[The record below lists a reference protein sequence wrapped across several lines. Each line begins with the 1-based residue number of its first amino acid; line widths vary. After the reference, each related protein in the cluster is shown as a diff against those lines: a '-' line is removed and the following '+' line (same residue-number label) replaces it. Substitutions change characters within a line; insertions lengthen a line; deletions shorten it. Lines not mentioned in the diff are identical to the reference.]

1 MKKILIK
8 LITLYQKMPL
18 NTHASCRFIPTC
30 SEYAKEAINTYG
42 FFKGWYLTIK
52 RILRCNPFFKGGFDP
67 VPIKGEK
74 YEK

>member
-30 SEYAKEAINTYG
+30 SEYAKESIETYG
-42 FFKGWYLTIK
+42 ACKGSILSIK
-52 RILRCNPFFKGGFDP
+52 RILRCHPFRKVSVDM
-67 VPIKGEK
+67 VPKKEK
-74 YEK
+74 K